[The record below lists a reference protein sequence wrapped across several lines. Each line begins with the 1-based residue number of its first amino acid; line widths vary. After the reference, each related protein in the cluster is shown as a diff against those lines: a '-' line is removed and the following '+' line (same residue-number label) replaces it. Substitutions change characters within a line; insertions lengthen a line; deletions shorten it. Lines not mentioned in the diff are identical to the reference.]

1 MTWPFTHYG
10 TGVLL
15 GTAGFC
21 LGLAGVLLH
30 VGPVPALLPFAL
42 LAFVLWFFRDPDRT
56 AAGDEL
62 DMVSP
67 ADGVVADVATLDDGD
82 VGPRCVRIGVFLSVV
97 DVHVNRVPCAGR
109 VVAKSRRQGKC
120 LDARD
125 PRCVDENQAATIVLE
140 RDDGRRVGLRQ
151 ITGLIARR
159 IVCPVELGD
168 TFARGE
174 RYGMIHFGSRTELIV
189 TEDELADV
197 LVSVGDRVK
206 GGETL
211 IARLR
216 PTSDA
221 TPPAAEPAA
230 ATSPS

>member
-15 GTAGFC
+15 GTTGFC

-30 VGPVPALLPFAL
+30 LVPGMAAIPFAL
-42 LAFVLWFFRDPDRT
+42 LAFVLWFFRDPERT
-56 AAGDEL
+56 ATGDDL

-67 ADGVVADVATLDDGD
+67 ADGVVADIQTLDDPD
-82 VGPRCVRIGVFLSVV
+82 VGARCVRIGVFLSVF

-109 VVAKSRRQGKC
+109 VVARNRRQGKC

-125 PRCVDENQAATIVLE
+125 PRCIDENQAVTIVLE
-140 RDDGRRVGLRQ
+140 RDDGRRLGLRQ

-159 IVCPVELGD
+159 IVCPVEAGD
-168 TFARGE
+168 RFERGE

-189 TEDELADV
+189 PEADMDDV
-197 LVSVGDRVK
+197 RVAVGQRVK

-211 IARLR
+211 IARLHAAG
-216 PTSDA
+216 DA
-221 TPPAAEPAA
+221 
-230 ATSPS
+230 S